1 MATVPRCD
9 GIPLQDYKFYNYK
22 KVAPTADG
30 LNQPDINS
38 LIQIIIKYYPQYI
51 TKEIVNQ
58 VVYILPLGGYTESI
72 INPEAFE
79 SIPIAPLF
87 VLNYDKKT
95 ITLI

>member
-9 GIPLQDYKFYNYK
+9 GIPLANLQFYNYK

-30 LNQPDINS
+30 LNQPDLNS
-38 LIQIIIKYYPQYI
+38 LIRIIIKYYPQII

-58 VVYILPLGGYTESI
+58 VVYILPLGGYTKSI
-72 INPEAFE
+72 VNPKLIE
-79 SIPIAPLF
+79 SIPINPLF